1 MNIYKKG
8 NLFIISNNMADKDY
22 IELGTSVPSRY
33 IPSLCKY
40 TKAYHYPKIDKA
52 IIIGKNIFKTS
63 EYLIE
68 KPDKIS
74 WNDLY
79 FYKALVHVQYEI
91 STMSIFEQYSAGIPL
106 FFTSRKFYEEC
117 IQNGKM
123 ELISRYTD
131 TGPHNLI
138 KCLSSDTFWLDR
150 ADYYTWMNNIYYY
163 DNEEDLIY
171 KITHLNESNEIILN
185 RKKLLENHEANILSQ
200 WQDVWT
206 ELLSKI
212 EANNT
217 IPEK

>member
-1 MNIYKKG
+1 
-8 NLFIISNNMADKDY
+8 
-22 IELGTSVPSRY
+22 
-33 IPSLCKY
+33 
-40 TKAYHYPKIDKA
+40 
-52 IIIGKNIFKTS
+52 
-63 EYLIE
+63 
-68 KPDKIS
+68 
-74 WNDLY
+74 
-79 FYKALVHVQYEI
+79 
-91 STMSIFEQYSAGIPL
+91 
-106 FFTSRKFYEEC
+106 
-117 IQNGKM
+117 M

-185 RKKLLENHEANILSQ
+185 RKKLLENHETNILSQ